1 MNLIIIKFG
10 GLMKQKLLLLSMI
23 LMLALIIGGCSASL
37 KSNSQNQ
44 QGTPSPTVKTEA
56 SQAPAETTTIRI
68 VAAASLETILT
79 KDLIPQFEDQ
89 NPGIKVEGTYDS
101 SGKLQTQIEEGM
113 TADLFFSAA
122 TQQMDQLSSKGL
134 ILDKTKVDLLKNK
147 MVLIIPANAKSDIT
161 KFEDIIKADKIAI
174 GDPNSVPAGQYA
186 KEALTSLGLWD
197 KVNAK
202 ASLGTNVTEVLNWV
216 AEGSADAGIVYATDA
231 KLQPDKIK
239 VVAEAPS
246 GSLKQDII
254 YPVAVIKASTKQE
267 AAQKFIDF
275 LTSKTAMKIFEGY
288 GFTSAK

>member
-1 MNLIIIKFG
+1 
-10 GLMKQKLLLLSMI
+10 MKKINFLLSLVLLLI
-23 LMLALIIGGCSASL
+23 LITGGCSSS

-44 QGTPSPTVKTEA
+44 KSTPSTTVKTEA
-56 SQAPAETTTIRI
+56 TKEPSESVTIKI
-68 VAAASLETILT
+68 AAAASLETILT

-134 ILDKTKVDLLKNK
+134 LLDNSRVDLLENK
-147 MVLIIPANAKSDIT
+147 IVLIVPADSSSDIT
-161 KFEDIIKADKIAI
+161 TFEDITKAKKIAI

-197 KVNAK
+197 KVSAK

-239 VVAEAPS
+239 IVAEAPS
-246 GSLKQDII
+246 GSLKQDVI
-254 YPVAVIKASTKQE
+254 YPVSVIKASANQE

-275 LTSKTAMKIFEGY
+275 LTSKDAIQKFESY

>member
-1 MNLIIIKFG
+1 MKKIKI
-10 GLMKQKLLLLSMI
+10 LLSVVLLLT
-23 LMLALIIGGCSASL
+23 LITGGCSASS

-44 QGTPSPTVKTEA
+44 QGTPNPAIKTEVT
-56 SQAPAETTTIRI
+56 QAPAETTTINI
-68 VAAASLETILT
+68 AAASSLESILT
-79 KDLIPQFEDQ
+79 KDLIPLFEDQ

-113 TADLFFSAA
+113 TTDVFFSAA
-122 TQQMDQLSSKGL
+122 TQQMDQLSSNGL
-134 ILDKTKVDLLKNK
+134 ILDNSRVDLLKNK
-147 MVLIIPANAKSDIT
+147 IVLIIPVNAKSDIT
-161 KFEDIIKADKIAI
+161 KFEDITKANKIAI
-174 GDPNSVPAGQYA
+174 GDPYSVPAGQYA

-231 KLQPDKIK
+231 KLLSDKIK

-246 GSLKQDII
+246 GSLKQDVI
-254 YPVAVIKASTKQE
+254 YPLAVIKASTKQE
-267 AAQKFIDF
+267 AAQKFVDF
-275 LTSKTAMKIFEGY
+275 LASKEAIQNFESY